1 MNRWKYVPWALGLA
15 LSVSLGCGKME
26 IQAAPAS
33 YADVS
38 IEDLNIQDMIIS
50 SVEKEVASPFYKKG
64 LSTAEDCVY
73 IRKEPSADSEIV
85 GKLYANAGF
94 ELLED
99 NTPASTDWKHI
110 RSGNCEGYV
119 SADYV
124 VIGTAAEDYAK
135 TEDIAMDGN
144 YSTALTL
151 EEEQALIEEQEA
163 AETET
168 ESTENES
175 ASEVT
180 ETETETETESA
191 AETETETETQTE
203 GAEAEAAE
211 NGNISETETE
221 TDAVSISETN
231 ESVWTT
237 DGVNVRSSYSTD
249 ASIVGSLSTGAKV
262 TRTGVCDNGWS
273 QISYNGSTAY
283 IYSDYLTTEK
293 PEQASSSENG
303 TSDGASIGEQM
314 VAYGRQFLGNPYVYG
329 GTSLTNGADCSGY
342 VQSIYAHFGYSIPRT
357 ATAQLYYGR
366 QISMDELRPGDLV
379 GYAYGGEIQHVA
391 MYAGNGK
398 VIHASTESTGII
410 ESDIDYCG
418 TPYILT
424 RIIE

>member
-1 MNRWKYVPWALGLA
+1 MNRWKYMPCMLGLA
-15 LSVSLGCGKME
+15 LSITLASGKLDL
-26 IQAAPAS
+26 QAAPAS
-33 YADVS
+33 RADIS
-38 IEDLNIQDMIIS
+38 MEDLNIQGMIIS

-64 LSTAEDCVY
+64 LSTAQDCVY
-73 IRKEPSADSEIV
+73 VRKGPSADSEIV

-94 ELLED
+94 ELLEEE
-99 NTPASTDWKHI
+99 TAAQADWKHI

-124 VIGTAAEDYAK
+124 VTGTDAEDYAK
-135 TEDIAMDGN
+135 AEELDMDADLA
-144 YSTALTL
+144 TALTL
-151 EEEQALIEEQEA
+151 EEEQEQIARQEKEEAEA
-163 AETET
+163 ESETGTETEAETET
-168 ESTENES
+168 G
-175 ASEVT
+175 
-180 ETETETETESA
+180 
-191 AETETETETQTE
+191 AEKETQ
-203 GAEAEAAE
+203 EAEADETTEAE
-211 NGNISETETE
+211 TSDG
-221 TDAVSISETN
+221 VSISEAN

-237 DGVNVRSSYSTD
+237 DGVNVRADHSTD
-249 ASIVGSLSTGAKV
+249 ASVVGSLSSGAEV

-273 QISYNGSTAY
+273 QVSYNGSTAY
-283 IYSDYLTTEK
+283 IHSDYLTTEE
-293 PEQASSSENG
+293 PEQTSSSD
-303 TSDGASIGEQM
+303 TSSSDGASIGEQM
-314 VAYGRQFLGNPYVYG
+314 VAFGRQFLGNPYVYG

-342 VQSIYAHFGYSIPRT
+342 VQSIYSHFGYSIPRT

-391 MYAGNGK
+391 MYAGDGK